1 MNIEHFNIIEKVK
14 ILIIEN
20 ENAIG
25 KMIDYEEIKR
35 LNKKYFPNLN
45 ERDFALEVLELT
57 YSSYRHMKNEKKK
70 GRILLRTG
78 KTQIFQIQELLIKIG
93 YDERHKINYKEL
105 KKLKE
110 IFGEN
115 LDEEFFATKCL
126 RLPLHNGYYALK
138 QNSNYRRHINLP
150 NIKNKTEID
159 INHTIKKINDLQIIG
174 KKITY
179 SKLQELYIEYGMGM
193 TETEFAQ
200 FVLGISLSMYSK
212 IKNDSTKS
220 AKVRNM
226 KLQAVAEYIKTEF
239 LKDHRYY
246 TESEIETIC
255 LQNGISV
262 EEFIRYCILND
273 RVFYLKSNEY
283 VDQYITALN
292 SKKQIYIGKTRLSN
306 KFIEENIDFLNSCI
320 DRIERKYRYIR
331 DYFNI
336 DKDDYRQKVLLYAIE
351 NLGDLEKNFDDN
363 SEFLKQSMYS
373 QINSRY
379 FAIKVREL
387 EINYKKSEMFDK
399 HKDEIELEDKGE
411 DISKKVEDEQISD
424 VLDKDLCFQI
434 INELKQEHN
443 EGIQKKIAMKNVMK
457 KYNINQVELLE
468 YMKLY
473 IQIQEE
479 KVAETE
485 LEI

>member
-1 MNIEHFNIIEKVK
+1 MNKEHFNIIEKIK
-14 ILIIEN
+14 ISVIEN

>member
-57 YSSYRHMKNEKKK
+57 YSSYRHMKNEKKR

-78 KTQIFQIQELLIKIG
+78 KTQISQIQQLLIKIG

-138 QNSNYRRHINLP
+138 ENANYRRHINLP
-150 NIKNKTEID
+150 NIKNKIEID
-159 INHTIKKINDLQIIG
+159 INHTIKEINDLQIIG

-179 SKLQELYIEYGMGM
+179 SKLQELYMEYGMGM

-220 AKVRNM
+220 AKVRNR
-226 KLQAVAEYIKTEF
+226 KLEAATEYIKTKF
-239 LKDHRYY
+239 LNDHRYY

-273 RVFYLKSNEY
+273 SVFYLKSKEY
-283 VDQYITALN
+283 VDQYMTRLK

-306 KFIEENIDFLNSCI
+306 KFIERNIDFLNSCI
-320 DRIERKYRYIR
+320 DRVERKYRYIR

-387 EINYKKSEMFDK
+387 EINYHKSEMFYK
-399 HKDEIELEDKGE
+399 YKGEIKLEDKGE
-411 DISKKVEDEQISD
+411 DISQKVEAEQIGD
-424 VLDKDLCFQI
+424 VLDNDLCFQI
-434 INELKQEHN
+434 VNELKQEHN
-443 EGIQKKIAMKNVMK
+443 EGIQKTIAMKNVMK

-468 YMKLY
+468 YMNLY